1 MSFTVET
8 FGNAIVQLCENGKPI
23 LTTDPWLI
31 GTAYFGSWALERPL
45 TPLQMQRAK
54 DSAFIWISHGH
65 PDHLHAESL
74 ATLPRGKTILLPD
87 HYHPEIRDSLQND
100 GFDVRV
106 LPYKKWVKLTDT
118 VEVLCLENWNQD
130 AVLVVRAGDSLL
142 INLNDSP
149 LFGEGAFLRNLVR
162 RHPNKKTYLFAL
174 CAVDADMINFVNA
187 NDQRVITDPEERKPG
202 AVWTVARM
210 ADYLGVSTYCMSSSQ
225 HKYVRA
231 DSIWANPFRLA
242 WEDVAKHWSR
252 PNLPLVEPYVSIDL
266 ASGVIT
272 RAPALKETAA
282 ETIDPGDDWNE
293 RLTGEEW
300 QAVEAFFRRFET
312 IRDKIDFVSVTV
324 GGETRRFGL
333 NARADTK
340 PAEQLRGFRFSAPRK
355 SLVECVTYGYFDDL
369 LIGNFMKTEL
379 VNTSL
384 YPNFS
389 PLVAKLGGNA
399 KVYTSADYRKF
410 WWHYFKRSP
419 MVLTRYFLSQL
430 SGDQIMPMARVAAD
444 RLGVKPP
451 LKRIYRRLLGDPI

>member
-8 FGNAIVQLCENGKPI
+8 FGNAIVQLCENGEPI
-23 LTTDPWLI
+23 LTTDPWLT

-45 TPLQMQRAK
+45 TPTQMQRAK
-54 DSAFIWISHGH
+54 DSAFLWISHGH

-87 HYHPEIRDSLQND
+87 HYHPEIRDTLIGD

-106 LPYKKWVKLTDT
+106 LPYKKWVKLNDH
-118 VEVLCLENWNQD
+118 VEVLCLDNWNQD
-130 AVLVVRAGDSLL
+130 AVLVIRAGDALL

-149 LFGEGAFLRNLVR
+149 LFGEGAFLRSLVR

-187 NDQRVITDPEERKPG
+187 NDQRVNGDPDERKPG
-202 AVWTVARM
+202 AVWTVARI

-225 HKYVRA
+225 HKYVRR
-231 DSIWANPFRLA
+231 DSIWANPYRLG
-242 WEDVAKHWSR
+242 WEDVSSHWSR
-252 PNLPLVEPYVSIDL
+252 PNIRVAEPYVSIDL
-266 ASGVIT
+266 TSGAIT
-272 RAPALKETAA
+272 PAPAPKTAEPDAIA
-282 ETIDPGDDWNE
+282 EGDDWNE
-293 RLTGEEW
+293 KLTGDEW
-300 QAVEAFFRRFET
+300 SAVEAFFRRFET
-312 IRDKIDFVSVTV
+312 IRDKIDFIAVTV
-324 GGETRRFGL
+324 GGEMREFAL
-333 NARADTK
+333 NERGRTGPRAAR
-340 PAEQLRGFRFSAPRK
+340 RGFRFSAPRR
-355 SLVECVTYGYFDDL
+355 SLVDCVTYGYFDDL

-379 VNTSL
+379 INTSL

-399 KVYTSADYRKF
+399 KVFTSADYRRF
-410 WWHYFKRSP
+410 WRRYFRRSP
-419 MVLTRYFLSQL
+419 IVLSRYFLAQL
-430 SGDQIMPMARVAAD
+430 SGDHLVPKARTLAD